1 MKYIYLLFTIIIIYL
16 LYINYI
22 NNLNQ
27 ENFDPSFVPVSSIIK
42 LAKIGQT
49 MINGN
54 GTLTNPSNL
63 QIGIPSAPGNL
74 YVTGKNT
81 INGTST
87 FNNNLSVNGNT
98 TFVGNNTLTG
108 TQHTVNG
115 NSIINNGLNITGSL
129 TTNTGDVNART
140 NDANTRL
147 GKIWSLPG
155 IYAEGTNNLEI
166 GSGSKNVYIGSSDNT
181 VKNNLIITGNS
192 QINGNYTVNGNS
204 TINGKNI
211 QISNTSVNRVVIPS
225 EDPWIARFGGRRP
238 GVPMSDS
245 PQPEIPPES
254 RMYVGDGTGWRLR
267 FGHRN
272 STTNNFV
279 PSVDINDTGNL
290 TAYGNIY
297 TKNGRNLV
305 DDLYKNIKITAAT
318 YASSYTGGGDGTA
331 KDALTRASWGANQNG
346 SFKFQ
351 YMPGT
356 TADGGRYD
364 THGGFAKTLNVTYT
378 CGIGGVT
385 KTKTVS
391 GGEGANVTIDCSDA
405 L

>member
-27 ENFDPSFVPVSSIIK
+27 ENFDPSLVPVSSIIK

-54 GTLTNPSNL
+54 GILTSPSNL
-63 QIGIPSAPGNL
+63 QIGTPSAPGNL

-87 FNNNLSVNGNT
+87 FNNNLIGNGNT
-98 TFVGNNTLTG
+98 TFVGNNTLSG

-115 NSIINNGLNITGSL
+115 NSTINNGLNITGSL
-129 TTNTGDVNART
+129 TTNTGDVNVRT
-140 NDANTRL
+140 NDMNTRL
-147 GKIWSLPG
+147 GKLWSLPG
-155 IYAEGTNNLEI
+155 IYAEGSNNLEI
-166 GSGSKNVYIGSSDNT
+166 GSGSKNVYIGSSDNK
-181 VKNNLIITGNS
+181 VNNNLIITGNS

-211 QISNTSVNRVVIPS
+211 KIGNTSINRVVIPP
-225 EDPWIARFGGRRP
+225 ETI
-238 GVPMSDS
+238 
-245 PQPEIPPES
+245 PQS
-254 RMYVGDGTGWRLR
+254 SMYIGDDTGWRLR

-272 STTNNFV
+272 SITDNFV
-279 PSVDINDTGNL
+279 PSVDISDKGNI

-318 YASSYTGGGDGTA
+318 YASSYTGEGDGTA
-331 KDALTRASWGANQNG
+331 YVALTIASWGANQNG

-364 THGGFAKTLNVTYT
+364 THHGFSKTLNVTYT

-391 GGEGANVTIDCSDA
+391 GGEGAYVTIDCSDA